1 MKNKK
6 PLIAIIILACIIAA
20 SFALPQAEYVG
31 TGYISKLK
39 VPDSFSGW
47 TGRDVRKEVGLG
59 TVATSALYNFVSGA
73 FASQYIKSDNDPLLF
88 IILDAGN
95 FHHPK
100 VCFTGAGFDIKELPD
115 TEFNLPGRTLK
126 AHTLYTTKGNSRNLS
141 LYWIVID
148 KNIAHEWIEQKFKQL
163 FFSLFGKKRV
173 GLMVRVDIPL
183 TDNNINEAILLAKE
197 FVNDLSRK
205 LQPEDADYIL
215 GGN

>member
-6 PLIAIIILACIIAA
+6 PIIAIVILGLIMAG
-20 SFALPQAEYVG
+20 SFALPQAEYKG
-31 TGYISKLK
+31 TGYISKLN

-47 TGRDVRKEVGLG
+47 IGRDVRKEVGLSN
-59 TVATSALYNFVSGA
+59 VDSAIYSFVSGA
-73 FASQYIKSDNDPLLF
+73 FASQYTNANNDSLLF

-100 VCFTGAGFDIKELPD
+100 VCFTGAGFEIKELPD
-115 TEFNLPGRTLK
+115 TELNLPGRTLK
-126 AHTLYTTKGNSRNLS
+126 AHALYTTKGNSRNLS

-148 KNIAHEWIEQKFKQL
+148 KNIAHEWIEQKAKQL

-183 TDNNINEAILLAKE
+183 TDNTIDEAILLAKE
-197 FVNDLSRK
+197 FVYDLSRN

-215 GGN
+215 GGD